1 MAIGILAGALGL
13 LLAIAA
19 IWIPRLVSRR
29 NNPQYDADSRAY
41 MKETGRSAQE
51 IAQDDADR
59 AFHQESDAGSQQAGG
74 RDGRRPSNGAGSRE
88 TS

>member
-1 MAIGILAGALGL
+1 
-13 LLAIAA
+13 
-19 IWIPRLVSRR
+19 
-29 NNPQYDADSRAY
+29 